1 MILGADVGGTKSLL
15 EARAGAT
22 RLLQRRYENDA
33 YPGFDEV
40 LGDFLRELRGT
51 CLGVIERA
59 CVAVAGPIAGTAT
72 SQRATVTNRP
82 GWQLE
87 SGALAQRH
95 GLAQVVLVNDFAA
108 VAHGLDALAAH
119 ERVCLQTGQPVEGG
133 LRLALGPGTGLGVA
147 ALIDGR
153 VIPSEGGH
161 LAFAPW
167 DAESL
172 ALWRFLGGERRRVS
186 NEAVISGAGLLAC
199 YRYCVQATQG
209 VAPDV
214 AAPAIVVKR
223 ALEEQDAVALRALD
237 LFARCFGS
245 VAGDLA
251 LAFLPRGGLYLA
263 GGITG
268 RVLPALR
275 GSGFLERFTAKD
287 VHAGLAGTL
296 PIHAVLAED
305 VGLRGALAVA
315 AARREQA
322 GNGGFDRKT

>member
-1 MILGADVGGTKSLL
+1 MPASANRGTILILGADVGGTKSLL
-15 EARAGAT
+15 EARAGGT

-33 YPGFDEV
+33 YTSFDAV
-40 LGDFLRELRGT
+40 LDDFLRELRRT

-59 CVAVAGPIAGTAT
+59 CLAVAGPIAGAGTT
-72 SQRATVTNRP
+72 QRATITNRP

-87 SGALAQRH
+87 AGSLAQRH

-108 VAHGLDALAAH
+108 VAYGLDALAAR
-119 ERVCLQTGQPVEGG
+119 ERVCLQAGQPVADG

-153 VIPSEGGH
+153 VIASEGGH

-167 DAESL
+167 DTESL
-172 ALWRFLGGERRRVS
+172 ALWRFLGGEQRRVS

-223 ALEEQDAVALRALD
+223 ALDEHDPVARRALE

-245 VAGDLA
+245 IAGDLA
-251 LAFLPRGGLYLA
+251 LAFLPRGGVYLA
-263 GGITG
+263 GGITA
-268 RVLPALR
+268 RVLPALQD
-275 GSGFLERFTAKD
+275 SGFLERFTAKAG
-287 VHAGLAGTL
+287 HAGLVATL
-296 PIHAVLAED
+296 PVHAVLAED
-305 VGLRGALAVA
+305 VGLRGALTVA
-315 AARREQA
+315 AH
-322 GNGGFDRKT
+322 GL

>member
-22 RLLQRRYENDA
+22 RLLQRRYENDD
-33 YPGFDEV
+33 YPDFDTV
-40 LGDFLRELRGT
+40 LGDFLRALRGT

-59 CVAVAGPIAGTAT
+59 CIAVAGPIAGTAAT
-72 SQRATVTNRP
+72 QHATVTNRP
-82 GWQLE
+82 GWQIE
-87 SGALAQRH
+87 AGALARRH

-119 ERVCLQTGQPVEGG
+119 ERVCLQAGQPLVGG
-133 LRLALGPGTGLGVA
+133 LRLALGPGTGFGVA
-147 ALIDGR
+147 ALVEGR

-172 ALWRFLGGERRRVS
+172 ALWRFLGGGRQRVS
-186 NEAVISGAGLLAC
+186 NEDVISGTGLLAC
-199 YRYCVQATQG
+199 YRHCVEATQG
-209 VAPDV
+209 ITPDV

-223 ALEEQDAVALRALD
+223 ALDEHDPVALRALD

-245 VAGDLA
+245 IAGDLA
-251 LAFLPRGGLYLA
+251 LAFLPRGGVFLA
-263 GGITG
+263 GGITA

-275 GSGFLERFTAKD
+275 GGAFLERFTAKSA
-287 VHAGLAGTL
+287 HAALAAAL

-315 AARREQA
+315 ARGR
-322 GNGGFDRKT
+322 